1 MCDEYASD
9 IQQAG
14 DHGTSGRK
22 KKKTEKSV
30 KKIHLTF
37 ITAEKRLTNEYGDNR
52 QKQAVIRVEI
62 TACFAYYVQI
72 ELYTSYVLNKK
83 QTVVI
88 L

>member
-1 MCDEYASD
+1 M
-9 IQQAG
+9 
-14 DHGTSGRK
+14 
-22 KKKTEKSV
+22 
-30 KKIHLTF
+30 
-37 ITAEKRLTNEYGDNR
+37 AEKRLTNEYGDNR

-83 QTVVI
+83 QAVVI